1 MTSWRDRLCG
11 SQVLAAPGD
20 QKETALEQFLHPS
33 DQLSCGGG
41 FFPTIQQNVANL
53 KTHNKNV
60 VLPTDTYSVLIFK
73 DDGSAVIYS
82 DQELARDD
90 EEMEQPKSI

>member
-1 MTSWRDRLCG
+1 MLNIILNIGVGVPSLGPIRIEFILF
-11 SQVLAAPGD
+11 
-20 QKETALEQFLHPS
+20 ALTLLGVALFHNQTMRVALIG
-33 DQLSCGGG
+33 LS
-41 FFPTIQQNVANL
+41 
-53 KTHNKNV
+53 
-60 VLPTDTYSVLIFK
+60 SVLIFK